1 MHECNYDPSDLSVIL
16 DEEIATRKES
26 IDSVL
31 MRLVERIGEM
41 TCAQGHLHQI
51 ELALAEALA
60 NALVHGNRQDPS
72 KRIHIWAGCAKGEQL
87 IIAVTDE
94 GEGFNLDAVPNPT
107 TAENIFSTHGRGIY
121 LMNCLMDSAEHR
133 LGGRQVVMRKRVA
146 G

>member
-1 MHECNYDPSDLSVIL
+1 MHECNYDPSDLRVIL
-16 DEEIATRKES
+16 DEEIAASKDN
-26 IDSVL
+26 IDSAL
-31 MRLVERIGEM
+31 IQLVERIGEM
-41 TCAQGHLHQI
+41 ECARGHLREI

-60 NALVHGNRQDPS
+60 NALVHGNREDPS
-72 KRIHIWAGCAKGEQL
+72 KHIHIWAGCARDEQI

-94 GEGFNLDAVPNPT
+94 GEGFTLDAVPNPT
-107 TAENIFSTHGRGIY
+107 IAENIFSTHGRGIY